1 VGYAVSSP
9 VDRSVRYLSA
19 LGGASTSRV
28 LNLMSI
34 GSHHGE
40 GPEHKALPLFIS
52 PVFNRSILLRHR
64 VRGDETY
71 LFPSRRSVA
80 TKIIMPFDD
89 GDLKLGGRSFFVDQR
104 GYHEAMQQFGNYRDG
119 YGMER
124 DLEVLRLIDTVPS
137 LDPFLLREHLRMHQ
151 IDVAQC
157 YFEISAAD
165 RQRMYEYVSRSI
177 QGLIK
182 LATGDSPA
190 KHFSSSKLVAA
201 LLSNEVDEKL
211 EPLRLTLGL
220 DGEDFR
226 EGVFSWRGFLYY
238 KWSMM
243 DFWPRI
249 SEVLREIRD
258 IRPTN
263 VQSTDVAQYINDS
276 KRRIIEAVRIA
287 GHEVGSTLRTYDSA
301 YAQLVGNENSQA
313 FRDFLLSAPR
323 MFVDLGEKIGAISH
337 ISSFWKYRFPKGH
350 APRADAD
357 ELMAI
362 FQDFESGFGIAPTPL
377 AIAS

>member
-1 VGYAVSSP
+1 
-9 VDRSVRYLSA
+9 LSA

-34 GSHHGE
+34 ATHHGE
-40 GPEHKALPLFIS
+40 EPEHKALPLFIS
-52 PVFNRSILLRHR
+52 PVFNRAILLRHR

-71 LFPSRRSVA
+71 LFMSRRAVA

-89 GDLKLGGRSFFVDQR
+89 TDLKLGGRSFFVDQR
-104 GYHEAMQQFGNYRDG
+104 GYLEAMQQFGNYRDG
-119 YGMER
+119 YGLER
-124 DLEVLRLIDTVPS
+124 DLEVMRLIDTVPS

-165 RQRMYEYVSRSI
+165 RKRMYEFVSKNI
-177 QGLIK
+177 QALIS
-182 LATGDSPA
+182 LATGGGPTHHTST
-190 KHFSSSKLVAA
+190 SKLVSA
-201 LLSNEVDEKL
+201 LLSSEVDEKL

-220 DGEDFR
+220 AGEDFR

-249 SEVLREIRD
+249 GEVLREVRNIQ
-258 IRPTN
+258 PTN
-263 VQSTDVAQYINDS
+263 IQTPEVTQYINDS
-276 KRRIIEAVRIA
+276 RRRIIEAVKAA
-287 GHEVGSTLRTYDSA
+287 GHDVGGTLKTYDEA
-301 YAQLVGNENSQA
+301 YAQLVANDNPQA

-323 MFVDLGEKIGAISH
+323 MFLELGEKIGAISH
-337 ISSFWKYRFPKGH
+337 IASFWKYRFPKGQ
-350 APRADAD
+350 AVRADAE

-362 FQDFESGFGIAPTPL
+362 FQDFESGFGLTPIPFAL
-377 AIAS
+377 AS

>member
-1 VGYAVSSP
+1 VTSP

-19 LGGASTSRV
+19 LNGASTSRV

-34 GSHHGE
+34 AAHHGDTS
-40 GPEHKALPLFIS
+40 EHKALPLFIS
-52 PVFNRSILLRHR
+52 PVFNRAILLRHR

-71 LFPSRRSVA
+71 LFMSRKSVA

-104 GYHEAMQQFGNYRDG
+104 GYIEAMQEFGNYRDG
-119 YGMER
+119 YGLER
-124 DLEVLRLIDTVPS
+124 DLEVMRLIHTVPS

-165 RQRMYEYVSRSI
+165 RQRMYDYVSKNI

-182 LATGDSPA
+182 LATGGGPT
-190 KHFSSSKLVAA
+190 HHSSTSKLVSA
-201 LLSNEVDEKL
+201 LLSSEVDEKL

-220 DGEDFR
+220 AGEDFR

-249 SEVLREIRD
+249 SDVLREIRNV
-258 IRPTN
+258 RPSN
-263 VQSTDVAQYINDS
+263 IQSPEAGQYIIDA
-276 KRRIIEAVRIA
+276 KRRIIEAVKVA
-287 GHEVGSTLRTYDSA
+287 GHDVGATLRTYDEA
-301 YAQLVGNENSQA
+301 YAQLAANGNPQA
-313 FRDFLLSAPR
+313 FRDFLLTAPR
-323 MFVDLGEKIGAISH
+323 MFLDLGEKIGAISH
-337 ISSFWKYRFPKGH
+337 ISSFWRYRFPKGQTV
-350 APRADAD
+350 RADAD

-362 FQDFESGFGIAPTPL
+362 LQDFESGFGVVPTPL

>member
-1 VGYAVSSP
+1 
-9 VDRSVRYLSA
+9 
-19 LGGASTSRV
+19 
-28 LNLMSI
+28 MSI
-34 GSHHGE
+34 AGRHGDA
-40 GPEHKALPLFIS
+40 PEQKALPLFIS
-52 PVFNRSILLRHR
+52 PVFNRAILLRHR

-71 LFPSRRSVA
+71 LFMSRRSVA

-89 GDLKLGGRSFFVDQR
+89 DDLKLGGRSFFVDQR
-104 GYHEAMQQFGNYRDG
+104 GYLEAMQQFGNYRDG
-119 YGMER
+119 YGLER

-157 YFEISAAD
+157 YFEISEAD
-165 RQRMYEYVSRSI
+165 RQRMYDFVSKNI
-177 QGLIK
+177 QTLIK
-182 LATGDSPA
+182 LATGGGPS
-190 KHFSSSKLVAA
+190 HHSSTSKLVSA
-201 LLSNEVDEKL
+201 LLSSEVDEKL

-220 DGEDFR
+220 AGEDFR

-249 SEVLREIRD
+249 SDVLREIRN
-258 IRPTN
+258 IRPSN
-263 VQSTDVAQYINDS
+263 IQSPEVGQYINDS
-276 KRRIIEAVRIA
+276 KRRIVEAVKIA
-287 GHEVGSTLRTYDSA
+287 GHDVGATLKTYDEA
-301 YAQLVGNENSQA
+301 YAQLVANGNPQA

-323 MFVDLGEKIGAISH
+323 MFLDLGEKIGAISH
-337 ISSFWKYRFPKGH
+337 ISSFWKYRFPKDQVV
-350 APRADAD
+350 RADAD

-362 FQDFESGFGIAPTPL
+362 FQDFESGFGIAPSPL

>member
-1 VGYAVSSP
+1 MSSP

-19 LGGASTSRV
+19 LRGASTSRV

-34 GSHHGE
+34 AGNHGDE
-40 GPEHKALPLFIS
+40 PEHKALPLFIS
-52 PVFNRSILLRHR
+52 PVFNRAILLRHR
-64 VRGDETY
+64 ARGDETY
-71 LFPSRRSVA
+71 LFMSRRSVA

-104 GYHEAMQQFGNYRDG
+104 GYLEAMQQFGNYRDG
-119 YGMER
+119 YGLER

-157 YFEISAAD
+157 YFEIAAAD
-165 RQRMYEYVSRSI
+165 RQRMYDFVSKNI
-177 QGLIK
+177 QALIK
-182 LATGDSPA
+182 LATGGGPS
-190 KHFSSSKLVAA
+190 HHSSTSKLVSA
-201 LLSNEVDEKL
+201 LLSSEVDEKL

-220 DGEDFR
+220 AGEDFR

-249 SEVLREIRD
+249 SEVLREIRN
-258 IRPTN
+258 IRPSN
-263 VQSTDVAQYINDS
+263 IQSAEVGQYINES
-276 KRRIIEAVRIA
+276 KRRIIEAVKIS
-287 GHEVGSTLRTYDSA
+287 GHEVGATLKTYDEA
-301 YAQLVGNENSQA
+301 YAQLVANGNPQA

-323 MFVDLGEKIGAISH
+323 MFLDLGEKIGAISH
-337 ISSFWKYRFPKGH
+337 ISSFWKYRFPKGQIV
-350 APRADAD
+350 RADAD

-362 FQDFESGFGIAPTPL
+362 FQDFESGFGIAPSPL